1 MSNLLKGVALILF
14 MSLSSASSAFD
25 TFVMEDIRVEG
36 IQRTDPGVIF
46 SNIPVQ
52 VGDSVDKEVASQIIR
67 SLFKTGFFDDVQVLI
82 EGSVLVVRLIE
93 RPAVYKIS
101 VSGSKLLTEEQIIE
115 ALSQMGLSESAILD
129 GSILDLAEQELK
141 NLYMSKGKYGV
152 EIITT
157 TTPLERNRVAVTFD
171 VFEGPKALIEKIN
184 FVGNVFFSDGELRD
198 EMGLKSPGRI
208 NIFKGPLEYSKQKL
222 EADQETI
229 RSLYLDNGYA
239 DFLIESTQV
248 QLSPDRE
255 HVFITMS
262 FSEGEKFVFDSIA
275 MAGDTVV
282 SSEDLFQLVD
292 IVPGEVFSRKRL
304 TDLSRKITDR
314 LGEDGYAN
322 ATVNPVPEKDV
333 ESSKIGFTL
342 YVNAGQRVYVRRID
356 INGNIDTRD
365 EVIRR
370 ELRQMEG
377 TWYSI
382 KDINRS
388 KQRLNL
394 LGFFSDVII
403 NTNTVPGAP
412 DQVDLEVKVV
422 ERMTGN
428 FTVGMGFSSTDKL
441 LLQLGLSQ
449 NNFMGTGNSLGFTVS
464 SGKINETYEINY
476 TNPYATDDGVSRTY
490 KLGKRDTDVSSLVVS
505 AFSTSTSSGS
515 VTFGVPLTEY
525 DRIYYGLG
533 VEATQIT
540 LGANPT
546 AEYEEFVALNGSD
559 NTVIPLTVGW
569 SRDKRNSAIYP
580 TDGMVQRFSTE
591 LATPA
596 GDLYYYNL
604 SYKTEWYRPVT
615 DDLTLRLVGS
625 VAYAEDYDSK
635 QLPFYKNFYAGG
647 ATSVRGYQSSS
658 IGPKNSLGQSLGG
671 KRRML
676 SQAEII
682 FPLPGLN
689 LDKSMRFAFFVDGG
703 AVTNHFEDGVDEMR
717 YSTGI
722 GFNWYSPVGPMRF
735 NFAKPLNAKAT
746 DRTEAFQFT
755 LGTGF

>member
-1 MSNLLKGVALILF
+1 MSNLFKGVALILF

-222 EADQETI
+222 EGDQETI

-615 DDLTLRLVGS
+615 DDLTLRLGGS

-658 IGPKNSLGQSLGG
+658 IGPKNSLDQSLGG
-671 KRRML
+671 KRRVL

-717 YSTGI
+717 YSTGL

>member
-1 MSNLLKGVALILF
+1 MSNLFKGVALILF

-222 EADQETI
+222 EGDQETI

-615 DDLTLRLVGS
+615 DDLTLRLGGS

-717 YSTGI
+717 YSTGL

>member
-1 MSNLLKGVALILF
+1 MSNLFKGVALILF

-222 EADQETI
+222 EGDQETI

-403 NTNTVPGAP
+403 NTNAVPGAP

-615 DDLTLRLVGS
+615 DDLTLRLGGS

-717 YSTGI
+717 YSTGL

>member
-1 MSNLLKGVALILF
+1 MSNLFKGVALILF

-222 EADQETI
+222 EGDQETI

-540 LGANPT
+540 LGINPT

-615 DDLTLRLVGS
+615 DDLTLRLGGS

-717 YSTGI
+717 YSTGL

>member
-1 MSNLLKGVALILF
+1 
-14 MSLSSASSAFD
+14 
-25 TFVMEDIRVEG
+25 
-36 IQRTDPGVIF
+36 
-46 SNIPVQ
+46 
-52 VGDSVDKEVASQIIR
+52 
-67 SLFKTGFFDDVQVLI
+67 
-82 EGSVLVVRLIE
+82 
-93 RPAVYKIS
+93 
-101 VSGSKLLTEEQIIE
+101 
-115 ALSQMGLSESAILD
+115 
-129 GSILDLAEQELK
+129 
-141 NLYMSKGKYGV
+141 
-152 EIITT
+152 
-157 TTPLERNRVAVTFD
+157 
-171 VFEGPKALIEKIN
+171 
-184 FVGNVFFSDGELRD
+184 
-198 EMGLKSPGRI
+198 
-208 NIFKGPLEYSKQKL
+208 
-222 EADQETI
+222 
-229 RSLYLDNGYA
+229 
-239 DFLIESTQV
+239 
-248 QLSPDRE
+248 
-255 HVFITMS
+255 
-262 FSEGEKFVFDSIA
+262 
-275 MAGDTVV
+275 
-282 SSEDLFQLVD
+282 LFQLVD

-615 DDLTLRLVGS
+615 DDLTLRLGGS

-717 YSTGI
+717 YSTGL

>member
-1 MSNLLKGVALILF
+1 MSNLFKGVALILF

-222 EADQETI
+222 EGDQETI

-304 TDLSRKITDR
+304 TDLSQKITDR

-615 DDLTLRLVGS
+615 DDLTLRLGGS

-717 YSTGI
+717 YSTGL

>member
-1 MSNLLKGVALILF
+1 MSNLFKVVVLILF
-14 MSLSSASSAFD
+14 MSLSFASSAFD

-82 EGSVLVVRLIE
+82 EGGVLVVRLIE

-129 GSILDLAEQELK
+129 GAILDRAEQELK

-184 FVGNVFFSDGELRD
+184 FVGNVFFSDDELRD

-222 EADQETI
+222 EGDQETI

-255 HVFITMS
+255 QVFITMS
-262 FSEGEKFVFDSIA
+262 FSEGDKFVFDSIS

-282 SSEDLFQLVD
+282 SIEDLFQLVD
-292 IVPGEVFSRKRL
+292 IIPGEVFSRKRL
-304 TDLSRKITDR
+304 TDLSQKITDR

-333 ESSKIGFTL
+333 ESSRIGFTL
-342 YVNAGQRVYVRRID
+342 YVNAGSRVYVRRID

-377 TWYSI
+377 AWYSI

-403 NTNTVPGAP
+403 NTNSVPGAP

-428 FTVGMGFSSTDKL
+428 FTVGMGFSSTDKF
-441 LLQLGLSQ
+441 LLQLGL
-449 NNFMGTGNSLGFTVS
+449 
-464 SGKINETYEINY
+464 
-476 TNPYATDDGVSRTY
+476 
-490 KLGKRDTDVSSLVVS
+490 
-505 AFSTSTSSGS
+505 
-515 VTFGVPLTEY
+515 
-525 DRIYYGLG
+525 
-533 VEATQIT
+533 
-540 LGANPT
+540 
-546 AEYEEFVALNGSD
+546 
-559 NTVIPLTVGW
+559 
-569 SRDKRNSAIYP
+569 
-580 TDGMVQRFSTE
+580 
-591 LATPA
+591 
-596 GDLYYYNL
+596 
-604 SYKTEWYRPVT
+604 
-615 DDLTLRLVGS
+615 
-625 VAYAEDYDSK
+625 
-635 QLPFYKNFYAGG
+635 
-647 ATSVRGYQSSS
+647 
-658 IGPKNSLGQSLGG
+658 
-671 KRRML
+671 
-676 SQAEII
+676 
-682 FPLPGLN
+682 
-689 LDKSMRFAFFVDGG
+689 
-703 AVTNHFEDGVDEMR
+703 
-717 YSTGI
+717 
-722 GFNWYSPVGPMRF
+722 
-735 NFAKPLNAKAT
+735 
-746 DRTEAFQFT
+746 
-755 LGTGF
+755 

>member
-1 MSNLLKGVALILF
+1 MSNLFKGVALILF

-36 IQRTDPGVIF
+36 TQRTDPGVIF

-222 EADQETI
+222 EGDQETI

-388 KQRLNL
+388 KQWLNL

-615 DDLTLRLVGS
+615 DDLTLRLGGS

-717 YSTGI
+717 YSTGL

>member
-1 MSNLLKGVALILF
+1 MSNLFKGVALILF

-222 EADQETI
+222 EGDQETI

-255 HVFITMS
+255 LVFITMS

-304 TDLSRKITDR
+304 TDLSQKITDR

-377 TWYSI
+377 TWYSV

-615 DDLTLRLVGS
+615 DDLTLRLGGS

-717 YSTGI
+717 YSTGL

>member
-1 MSNLLKGVALILF
+1 MSNLFKGVALILF

-222 EADQETI
+222 EGDQETI

-304 TDLSRKITDR
+304 TDLSQKITDR

-615 DDLTLRLVGS
+615 DDLTLRLGGS

-647 ATSVRGYQSSS
+647 ASSVRGYQSSS
-658 IGPKNSLGQSLGG
+658 LGPKNSLDQSLGG
-671 KRRML
+671 KRRAL

-703 AVTNHFEDGVDEMR
+703 AVTNHFEDVVDEMR
-717 YSTGI
+717 YSAGL

-735 NFAKPLNAKAT
+735 NFAKPLNAKAN

>member
-1 MSNLLKGVALILF
+1 MSNLFKGVALILF

-222 EADQETI
+222 EGDQETI

-615 DDLTLRLVGS
+615 DDLTLRLGGS

-703 AVTNHFEDGVDEMR
+703 AVTNHFEDEVFYR
-717 YSTGI
+717 SR
-722 GFNWYSPVGPMRF
+722 V
-735 NFAKPLNAKAT
+735 
-746 DRTEAFQFT
+746 
-755 LGTGF
+755 

>member
-1 MSNLLKGVALILF
+1 MSNLFKGVALILF

-222 EADQETI
+222 EGDQETI

-604 SYKTEWYRPVT
+604 SYKTEWYRPVS
-615 DDLTLRLVGS
+615 DDLTLRLGGS

-671 KRRML
+671 KRWML

-717 YSTGI
+717 YSTGL

>member
-1 MSNLLKGVALILF
+1 MSNLFKGVALILF

-222 EADQETI
+222 EGDQETI

-533 VEATQIT
+533 FEATQIT

-615 DDLTLRLVGS
+615 DDLTLRLGGS

-717 YSTGI
+717 YSTGL
-722 GFNWYSPVGPMRF
+722 GFNWYSPVGPMKF

>member
-1 MSNLLKGVALILF
+1 MSNLFKVVVLILF
-14 MSLSSASSAFD
+14 MSLSFASSAFD

-82 EGSVLVVRLIE
+82 EGGVLVVRLIE

-129 GSILDLAEQELK
+129 GAILDRAEQELK

-184 FVGNVFFSDGELRD
+184 FVGNVFFSDDELRD

-222 EADQETI
+222 EGDQETI

-255 HVFITMS
+255 QVFITMS
-262 FSEGEKFVFDSIA
+262 FSEGDKFVFDSIS

-282 SSEDLFQLVD
+282 SIEDLFQLVD
-292 IVPGEVFSRKRL
+292 IIPGEVFSRKRL
-304 TDLSRKITDR
+304 TDLSQKITDR

-333 ESSKIGFTL
+333 ESSRIGFTL
-342 YVNAGQRVYVRRID
+342 YVNAGSRVYVRRID

-377 TWYSI
+377 AWYSI

-403 NTNTVPGAP
+403 NTNSVSGAP

-428 FTVGMGFSSTDKL
+428 FTVGMGFSSTDKF

-449 NNFMGTGNSLGFTVS
+449 NNFMGTGNSLGLSVS
-464 SGKINETYEINY
+464 SGKINETYEIDY

-505 AFSTSTSSGS
+505 AFSTSTNSGS

-533 VEATQIT
+533 AEATQIT

-546 AEYEEFVALNGSD
+546 AEYAEFVALNGSD

-580 TDGMVQRFSTE
+580 TDGMVQRFGSE

-596 GDLYYYNL
+596 GDLTYYNL
-604 SYKTEWYRPVT
+604 SYKAEWYRPVT
-615 DDLTLRLVGS
+615 DDLTLRLSGS

-647 ATSVRGYQSSS
+647 ASSVRGYQSSS

-676 SQAEII
+676 SQAEVI

-717 YSTGI
+717 YSAGL